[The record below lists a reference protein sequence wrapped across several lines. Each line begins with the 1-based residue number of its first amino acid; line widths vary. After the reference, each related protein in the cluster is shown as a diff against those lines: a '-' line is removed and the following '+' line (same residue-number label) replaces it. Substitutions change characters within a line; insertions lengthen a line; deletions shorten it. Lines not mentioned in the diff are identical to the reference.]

1 MCFGRPE
8 GAVFCG
14 TVDEQTLK
22 RVSVKTA
29 GNSSKEQEDHIYNQ
43 STSSNLLRNESKS
56 AR

>member
-22 RVSVKTA
+22 RVSVNTA
-29 GNSSKEQEDHIYNQ
+29 GNSSKEQDDRINNQ

-56 AR
+56 AL

>member
-8 GAVFCG
+8 GAVFFG
-14 TVDEQTLK
+14 TVDEQILK

-29 GNSSKEQEDHIYNQ
+29 GNSSKEQEDRIYNQ

-56 AR
+56 AL